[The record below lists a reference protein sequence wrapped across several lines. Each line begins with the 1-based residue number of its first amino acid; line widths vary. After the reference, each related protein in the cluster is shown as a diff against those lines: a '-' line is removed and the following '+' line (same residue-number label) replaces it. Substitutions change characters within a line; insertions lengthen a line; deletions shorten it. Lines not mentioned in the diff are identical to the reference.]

1 LTDDARSRDPRRRLG
16 AEGET
21 VAAEFLRR
29 AGLRILER
37 RYRTRLGEIDLIA
50 EDGTVLVF
58 VEVKARRGS
67 GFGRPAEA
75 VDRRKQQ
82 RLGRVATLYLQRR
95 GWLERS
101 CRFDVVEILA
111 GSDGRYR
118 VEHLVDAFRLS

>member
-1 LTDDARSRDPRRRLG
+1 LNADAHSRDPRRRLG
-16 AEGET
+16 IEGEAL
-21 VAAEFLRR
+21 AAEFLRR

-37 RYRTRLGEIDLIA
+37 RFRTRLGEIDLIA
-50 EDGTVLVF
+50 EEGSVLVF
-58 VEVKARRGS
+58 VEVKTRRGT

-82 RLGRVATLYLQRR
+82 RLARVATLFLQRR

-101 CRFDVVEILA
+101 CRFDVVEILS
-111 GSDGRYR
+111 GSDGHHR

>member
-16 AEGET
+16 VEGET

-58 VEVKARRGS
+58 VEVKARSGS